1 MRSKTRGIELSWQ
14 LTAAAWVCL
23 GCSSAPTSGAEG
35 AATGS
40 SGTPSTPAMTS
51 DAGGTKATGNASAGT
66 TAPATTQTS
75 KPAVGGTTAVA
86 QAGAAGPTKTAAGA
100 PAANAAAGT
109 VAMTSAGANAE
120 QSAAAGGGAVAAGG
134 VQCPMLKATTTEARL
149 HMHHIHWNTQDPT
162 AAAAFVDKYF
172 KAATFD
178 YCKDAAGQATQAS
191 KTERAYFLYTKVNA
205 PPTNQRLNRL
215 AHVGYINADVAGE
228 LKRLNDLKV
237 PLADSSVCATAAMG
251 TPCNTGPVQWFYVD
265 MPESG
270 RFEIATG
277 PGPATS
283 GFGHIHLVMPDYSFF
298 QKVLGD
304 ALQDPN
310 GNPNVDQ
317 VNMVAS
323 GRTGVLDT
331 TITYQDTKGAAVDH
345 VGFSTGDLEGTQ
357 KRIEAAGI
365 KIEEPISFKPEFG
378 FRSFMVRSNEGI
390 WLEILEG
397 DGFKP

>member
-1 MRSKTRGIELSWQ
+1 M
-14 LTAAAWVCL
+14 
-23 GCSSAPTSGAEG
+23 EG
-35 AATGS
+35 AATAN
-40 SGTPSTPAMTS
+40 SGAPSTPGMTS
-51 DAGGTKATGNASAGT
+51 SAGGTKAPSSAGGGT
-66 TAPATTQTS
+66 SAPATTQTTQ
-75 KPAVGGTTAVA
+75 TTQTARPA
-86 QAGAAGPTKTAAGA
+86 QAGTNATAQAGTSSATTAAAGA
-100 PAANAAAGT
+100 SGNTAGAGPAAA
-109 VAMTSAGANAE
+109 SAGAM
-120 QSAAAGGGAVAAGG
+120 SAQAAGASGSAPAAGG
-134 VQCPMLKATTTEARL
+134 VQCPELKPTTTEARL
-149 HMHHIHWNTQDPT
+149 HMHHIHFNTQDP
-162 AAAAFVDKYF
+162 AAGVAFVQKYF
-172 KAATFD
+172 NATPFD
-178 YCKDAAGQATQAS
+178 YCKDAAGQATPAA
-191 KTERAYFLYTKVNA
+191 KTDRAYFLYSKVNA
-205 PPTNQRLNRL
+205 PPTSQRLNRL
-215 AHVGYINADVAGE
+215 AHVGYMNQDVAGE
-228 LKRLNDLKV
+228 LKRLNALKV

-265 MPESG
+265 TPETA

-310 GNPNVDQ
+310 GNPHVDQ
-317 VNMVAS
+317 VNIVAS

-345 VGFSTGDLEGTQ
+345 VGYSTGDLEGTQ

-378 FRSFMVRSNEGI
+378 FRSFMVRSSEGI